1 MQLSFVKLY
10 LQEKDKDEKK
20 EKKEKDKAEKEKE
33 KQEKDKEK
41 KEKVEKE
48 QKKTE
53 EEVKP
58 KWRKKILAPVKQSE
72 QNELGLTVCKS
83 CTNSYDIFRNTG
95 L

>member
-1 MQLSFVKLY
+1 
-10 LQEKDKDEKK
+10 
-20 EKKEKDKAEKEKE
+20 
-33 KQEKDKEK
+33 
-41 KEKVEKE
+41 VEKE